1 MKRLVMMVMVL
12 VMMAM
17 VLCGCN
23 APKGE
28 QYAMTTVVVELDENN
43 DEVIC
48 IDFNGNEWV
57 FEGVEDWMVGDI
69 ASMVMNDCGTPII
82 YDDENH
88 QWEFP
93 ADNSDPT
100 YVYANIDTSDIPAGE
115 YRYRVVIT
123 MAADDSTY
131 ILNMADHIIVRR

>member
-1 MKRLVMMVMVL
+1 
-12 VMMAM
+12 MAM
-17 VLCGCN
+17 
-23 APKGE
+23 KKKE
-28 QYAMTTVVVELDENN
+28 IIIENDN
-43 DEVIC
+43 PTQLEIILENHQSD
-48 IDFNGNEWV
+48 
-57 FEGVEDWMVGDI
+57 GVYIYRPETEDDI
-69 ASMVMNDCGTPII
+69 SLII
-82 YDDENH
+82 YDDDNN

-100 YVYANIDTSDIPAGE
+100 YVFANIDTSDIPAGE

>member
-1 MKRLVMMVMVL
+1 MKRLVMIIVAL

-17 VLCGCN
+17 MLCGCS

-57 FEGVEDWMVGDI
+57 FEGVEDWTIGDI
-69 ASMVMNDCGTPII
+69 ASMVMNDCGTPIV
-82 YDDENH
+82 YDDEIVSVKYGG
-88 QWEFP
+88 W
-93 ADNSDPT
+93 
-100 YVYANIDTSDIPAGE
+100 IDGSWCWDGQQE
-115 YRYRVVIT
+115 
-123 MAADDSTY
+123 
-131 ILNMADHIIVRR
+131 IIIIENN